1 MVKEM
6 IHTAKLT
13 DKIVIAEETMAFLFA
28 KPEGFEFRAGQFCLL
43 GLPDIGFRDERGL
56 RKPLSISSS
65 PLDNDIMFVA
75 KMSESAFKKTLREMP
90 AGTAVTID
98 GPHGSFTLPEDT
110 SIHIVFMAGG
120 IAIIP
125 FRSMVRHVAG
135 AHTGHAITL
144 FYSSRT
150 PREAAFLKELQDIAE
165 THRNIRLV
173 ATMTR
178 VPEQSEAWSG
188 LTGRINPEMIR
199 HNCKEWRDAVYYVAG
214 SSGMVDGIRAMLS
227 SMDIKAERIR
237 KEKFTGY

>member
-1 MVKEM
+1 MSHV
-6 IHTAKLT
+6 AKLI
-13 DKIVIAEETMAFLFA
+13 DRKVIAEETMAFLFE
-28 KPEGFEFRAGQFCLL
+28 KPGGFEFRAGQFCLL

-56 RKPLSISSS
+56 RKPLSIASS
-65 PLDNDIMFVA
+65 PLDNDLMFVA

-110 SIHIVFMAGG
+110 SIHVVFIAGG

-135 AHTGHAITL
+135 ARTEHTITL

-150 PREAAFLKELQDIAE
+150 PQEAAFLKELQDIAE
-165 THRNIRLV
+165 THGNIRLV

-178 VPEQSEAWSG
+178 VSEQSKTWSG
-188 LTGRINPEMIR
+188 LTGRINPAMIR
-199 HNCKEWRDAVYYVAG
+199 DSCKEWRDAVYYVAG
-214 SSGMVDGIRAMLS
+214 SSGMVDGIETMLTG
-227 SMDIKAERIR
+227 MEIKAQRIR

>member
-1 MVKEM
+1 V
-6 IHTAKLT
+6 AKLI
-13 DKIVIAEETMAFLFA
+13 DRKLIAEETMAFLFE

-43 GLPDIGFRDERGL
+43 SLPDIGFQDERGL
-56 RKPLSISSS
+56 RKPLSIASS
-65 PLDNDIMFVA
+65 PLDNELMFVA
-75 KMSESAFKKTLREMP
+75 KMSESAFKRTLREMP

-110 SIHIVFMAGG
+110 SVPVIFIAGG

-135 AHTGHAITL
+135 ARTEHTITL

-150 PREAAFLKELQDIAE
+150 PQEAAFLKELQDIAE

-178 VPEQSEAWSG
+178 VSEQSKTWSG
-188 LTGRINPEMIR
+188 LTGRINPAIISDG
-199 HNCKEWRDAVYYVAG
+199 CKEWRDAVYYVAG
-214 SSGMVDGIRAMLS
+214 SSGMVDGIRDMLAG
-227 SMDIKAERIR
+227 MEIKAERIR